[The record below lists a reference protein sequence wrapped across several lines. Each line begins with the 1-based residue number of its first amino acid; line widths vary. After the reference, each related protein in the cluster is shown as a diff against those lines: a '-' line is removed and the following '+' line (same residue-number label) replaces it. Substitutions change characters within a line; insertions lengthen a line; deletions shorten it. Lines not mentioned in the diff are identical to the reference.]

1 MITKKILIVEDDV
14 FIRDIYQKTL
24 IKVGY
29 TIETAEDGES
39 AVQKATTNHY
49 DLILLDIMLPK
60 VSGIDVL
67 KKIRASAPPCNATPV
82 ILITNLTDENVVKD
96 ALAYGVNGYLL
107 KAEVSPET
115 MIKEVNTFFEKQ
127 QTTS

>member
-1 MITKKILIVEDDV
+1 MTKKILIVEDDV

-24 IKVGY
+24 IKAGY
-29 TIETAEDGES
+29 SIEIAEDGES
-39 AVQKATTNHY
+39 AVQKATTKQY

-67 KKIRASAPPCNATPV
+67 KKIRASTPPHNATPV

-96 ALAYGVNGYLL
+96 ALAHGVNGYLL

-115 MIKEVNTFFEKQ
+115 MIQEVNMLFEKQ
-127 QTTS
+127 QSTS